1 MIRSLLV
8 LALLGSL
15 AGSADA
21 DQAPAGID
29 VRVADRV
36 EVVQGA
42 TSPLEITIAV
52 DRGLTVSKDA
62 SVIVDLA
69 PPTGVHLKKKRLG
82 RADAVDPGADAPRY
96 AIAVRGDA
104 SGEHTL
110 KLRIRLWLCGGRV
123 CKPVDVRR
131 TATVIVTLP
140 ATP

>member
-1 MIRSLLV
+1 MIRRLLV
-8 LALLGSL
+8 LVLL
-15 AGSADA
+15 AGPAHADT
-21 DQAPAGID
+21 APAGID

-36 EVVQGA
+36 EIAHGA
-42 TSPLEITIAV
+42 TSPLEISIAV

-62 SVIVDLA
+62 AVIVDLA

-96 AIAVRGDA
+96 AIPLRGDA
-104 SGEHTL
+104 AGEHTL

-131 TATVIVTLP
+131 TATVIVTPP